1 MTFRVGYLTQRELD
15 IWDLRRRRNTQSQIG
30 RMMGVSRQAI
40 HKTYQIIDHK
50 VEQAFLEAAD
60 ANHLEPR
67 TINLVEGVME
77 AHSPA
82 YKIPVIVSFSKTNG
96 VKVWYL
102 YEGKC
107 GECHLESSCRET
119 LENEAQERGVDI
131 TAADKLR
138 PPTRLATK
146 IFGLDDRG

>member
-1 MTFRVGYLTQRELD
+1 LTFRVGYLTQRELD

-40 HKTYQIIDHK
+40 HKAYQIIDQK

-67 TINLVEGVME
+67 TINPVEGVME

-82 YKIPVIVSFSKTNG
+82 YKVPVVVSFSKANG

-107 GECHLESSCRET
+107 GECHLESSCRAT
-119 LENEAQERGVDI
+119 LENEARERGIDL

-138 PPTRLATK
+138 PPSRLATK
-146 IFGLDDRG
+146 IFELNDG

>member
-1 MTFRVGYLTQRELD
+1 MTFRVGYLTQREMD
-15 IWDLRRRRNTQSQIG
+15 IWDLRRRHNTQSQIG

-40 HKTYQIIDHK
+40 HKAYQIIDQK

-60 ANHLEPR
+60 TNHLEPR

-82 YKIPVIVSFSKTNG
+82 YRIPVVVSFSKTNG

-107 GECHLESSCRET
+107 GECHLESSCRAT
-119 LENEAQERGVDI
+119 LENEARERGVDL

-146 IFGLDDRG
+146 IFGLDDR